1 MLSMAEVFIY
11 LMGLSIVLDNLDKP
25 INIAAYC
32 IGFGLGVYAG
42 SRIEEYLA
50 LGYLT
55 VQVIVDSVQEHL
67 PAQIRAL
74 GYGVTSWAAE
84 GKDGKRLVMQVLVKR
99 SRERE
104 LMKQIQELAPKAF
117 VISHEPKSFKGGFWV
132 KRIK

>member
-84 GKDGKRLVMQVLVKR
+84 GKDGKALGDASSGEAK
-99 SRERE
+99 SRTRTNEANSRACS
-104 LMKQIQELAPKAF
+104 Q
-117 VISHEPKSFKGGFWV
+117 GF
-132 KRIK
+132 RYFP